1 MRHWPIRKKDNIFPR
16 CVRLSELFALLFLI
30 LKEIFFVFRI
40 NPTSLQYYP
49 LQGKS
54 LDQQERF

>member
-1 MRHWPIRKKDNIFPR
+1 MRHWPIRKNDNIFPR
-16 CVRLSELFALLFLI
+16 CVRLSELFASLFLI
-30 LKEIFFVFRI
+30 LKGTFFVFRI

-54 LDQQERF
+54 LH